1 MQILSLFGH
10 PILGL
15 ALDVSTFLVILKLI
29 GIDIVLGADNAVVI
43 AMAAKNLN
51 EKDRKK
57 AVMFGTAGAVILRI
71 GLAFIAAA
79 LLEIPFVQAIGSFM
93 LAWIAFK
100 LLAAEEG
107 EGNVKAGSTIMSAIG
122 SIIIADF
129 VMSLDNVIALVGAA
143 NGHMG
148 LLIIGVIISIPIIVF
163 ASNLIM
169 KAMDRFPI
177 ITYIGSAI
185 LAWVAGEMLVKD
197 KWLEKLIHLHPY
209 HLVIQIAFVVI
220 IVGAG
225 ILVNRKKK
233 ETETE

>member
-57 AVMFGTAGAVILRI
+57 AVMLGTAGAVILRI
-71 GLAFIAAA
+71 ALAFLAAA
-79 LLEIPFVQAIGSFM
+79 LLKIPFVQVIGSFL

-100 LLAAEEG
+100 LLIAEEE
-107 EGNVKAGSTIMSAIG
+107 EGNVKAGNTIMGAIG

-129 VMSLDNVIALVGAA
+129 VMSLDNVIALVGAS

-148 LLIIGVIISIPIIVF
+148 LLIVGVIISIPIIVF

-177 ITYIGSAI
+177 IIYIGSAV

-197 KWLEKLIHLHPY
+197 KELHHFVNLHPY
-209 HLVIQIAFVVI
+209 HLIVQIAYIVI

-225 ILVNRKKK
+225 ILINRKKK
-233 ETETE
+233 ATETE